1 MSTQRS
7 IGRSA
12 RAGAINAGEAR
23 RGATD
28 DARKYAVRDRS
39 VGVPPATVDPL
50 YAIVTGVVFPV
61 AGAIMLSRLRGT
73 THAGVFDRIRSYVGG
88 AAAGTVPVGIAVY
101 EVSQEISADAGDARV
116 AVGTDQV
123 SMDLDL
129 LAGTVGW
136 SSVDALGRT
145 CAEVVFRN
153 PLELDPD
160 TEYAVALS
168 VAGTVDGAALGTY
181 PGTRGQS
188 IRLRT
193 VLSAGDGFPS
203 VIQIRDSDV
212 VANVDPWT
220 VMSVLL
226 SRTHFPGFV
235 MP

>member
-12 RAGAINAGEAR
+12 RAGAISAGESR

-28 DARKYAVRDRS
+28 DARKFAIRDRS

-73 THAGVFDRIRSYVGG
+73 GHAGTFDRIRSYVGG

-101 EVSQEISADAGDARV
+101 ELSQEISADAGDARV
-116 AVGTDQV
+116 AVGADQV
-123 SMDLDL
+123 SMDLAL
-129 LAGTVGW
+129 LAGAAGW
-136 SSVDALGRT
+136 GTVDALGRT
-145 CAEVVFRN
+145 CAEVVFRTPLAVN
-153 PLELDPD
+153 PDA
-160 TEYAVALS
+160 EYAVALS
-168 VAGTVDGAALGTY
+168 VVGTVDGSALGTY

-193 VLSAGDGFPS
+193 VLAAGDGFPS
-203 VIQIRDSDV
+203 VIRVRDNDV

-220 VMSVLL
+220 IMSVLL